1 MTQEEK
7 DYLYWRCKVNWHNKY
22 HRYIN
27 EWIDNVLPHQLEY
40 FKKEMENLIKLRI
53 YDTRRKSKKV

>member
-1 MTQEEK
+1 MTQKEK

-22 HRYIN
+22 HRYID

-40 FKKEMENLIKLRI
+40 FKKEMGNLIKLGG
-53 YDTRRKSKKV
+53 YDARR

>member
-1 MTQEEK
+1 MTQEVRA
-7 DYLYWRCKVNWHNKY
+7 YLYWRCKTRWHNKY

-40 FKKEMENLIKLRI
+40 FKKEMENLIKI
-53 YDTRRKSKKV
+53 GNYDTRR